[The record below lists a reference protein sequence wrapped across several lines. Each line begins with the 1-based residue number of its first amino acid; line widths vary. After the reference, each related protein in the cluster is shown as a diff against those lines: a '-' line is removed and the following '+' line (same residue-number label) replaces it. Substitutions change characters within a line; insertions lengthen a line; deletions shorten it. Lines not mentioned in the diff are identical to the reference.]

1 MFLFFIFISHFSVP
15 CCLSETVKILDSFP
29 IGSNIYSLFSGD
41 AQPEAGIKRY
51 TFNPT
56 RCLLAQDQ
64 TISLLPVVS
73 MLDICHKGLG
83 SIFIFLLKSRYNT
96 WPFDTCNR
104 KELSDF
110 LQKNSPNF
118 FFTIF
123 LGTDVD
129 LKNKSYSQTLSPKWK
144 GKKNKK
150 CKIYSQ

>member
-1 MFLFFIFISHFSVP
+1 MPL
-15 CCLSETVKILDSFP
+15 CLPETMKIPDSFP

-41 AQPEAGIKRY
+41 ALPEAGIKRY

-83 SIFIFLLKSRYNT
+83 SIFIFLLKSWYNT
-96 WPFDTCNR
+96 CPFDTCSR

-110 LQKNSPNF
+110 LEKNLPYFFSPS
-118 FFTIF
+118 F
-123 LGTDVD
+123 LV
-129 LKNKSYSQTLSPKWK
+129 Q
-144 GKKNKK
+144 
-150 CKIYSQ
+150 I